1 MWFRL
6 TRLSVR
12 GISYSEE
19 EMYDIKTN
27 SNMVVNKVEG
37 LDHAKNRQIFI
48 WKKVK
53 KKNLTTDKHVRPL
66 CSYLWE
72 NLATFARIQLY
83 IANGIL
89 KGFRGL

>member
-1 MWFRL
+1 MEK
-6 TRLSVR
+6 
-12 GISYSEE
+12 G
-19 EMYDIKTN
+19 
-27 SNMVVNKVEG
+27 
-37 LDHAKNRQIFI
+37 
-48 WKKVK
+48 K

-89 KGFRGL
+89 KGFRGLWTPTILAYVYILEHKTKRPSYMRKFRDTFDK